1 MELEKASKEELK
13 KEAVKRLELLKMN
26 RNIIKEFEEEN
37 ILNKSEGRL
46 GILYWLDEKE
56 QSMVKEY
63 EKENDV
69 LVYHIIKTYTLDIG
83 KIYDLLYLTDE
94 KEYWEEERLRLESG
108 YVLSH
113 SISQFSES
121 GDIFVENRNGGLV
134 RIY

>member
-69 LVYHIIKTYTLDIG
+69 LVYHIIKKL
-83 KIYDLLYLTDE
+83 
-94 KEYWEEERLRLESG
+94 
-108 YVLSH
+108 
-113 SISQFSES
+113 
-121 GDIFVENRNGGLV
+121 
-134 RIY
+134 